1 MQLSTVSRT
10 SEVAAEITTDQTE
23 SKRYRFLPVKPWG
36 LLFLTENFKIVLY
49 NPQAE

>member
-23 SKRYRFLPVKPWG
+23 SKRYRFLPVKLWG
-36 LLFLTENFKIVLY
+36 LLVLIENFKLLLN